1 MSREETTKQETVTAK
16 ASVTVMADKVP
27 EHIVRAEAKRLGGQV
42 ERPVINR
49 VPINAW
55 EVIFIRESKEA
66 AQAVMEQF
74 AAFVEEA
81 LK

>member
-1 MSREETTKQETVTAK
+1 MIAK

-42 ERPVINR
+42 ERAANGIGL
-49 VPINAW
+49 PINAW
-55 EVIFIRESKEA
+55 HVMFIRESEEA